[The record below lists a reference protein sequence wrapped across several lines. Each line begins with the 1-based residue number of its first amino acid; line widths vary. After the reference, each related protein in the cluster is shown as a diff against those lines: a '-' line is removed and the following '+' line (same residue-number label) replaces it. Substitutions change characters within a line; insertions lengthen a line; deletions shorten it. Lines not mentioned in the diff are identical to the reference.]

1 MSQDK
6 TFFDNF
12 MLVLGILIF
21 IAIAIYYLSRAIAG
35 DTQDIY
41 VHEDKMYQDQLEMR
55 IKPVGEVN
63 VAGEPRVAKPKP
75 APVQVAQAAA
85 PAKSGE
91 DVYNSACVACH
102 GAGVAGAPKMGDAA
116 DWAPRIAQG
125 MDTLYKNAIDGYQ
138 GEAGLMPP
146 KGGFMNL
153 SDPEV
158 NAAVD
163 YMVDKSK

>member
-1 MSQDK
+1 MSHDK

-12 MLVLGILIF
+12 MAILGVLVF

-35 DTQDIY
+35 DTQDVY
-41 VHEDKMYQDQLEMR
+41 VQEDKMYQDQLEMR

-63 VAGEPRVAKPKP
+63 ISGQPRIEKPKP
-75 APVQVAQAAA
+75 APVQVAQADTG
-85 PAKSGE
+85 KSGE

-102 GAGVAGAPKMGDAA
+102 GAGVAGAPKVGDAA

-125 MDTLYKNAIDGYQ
+125 MDTLYKNSIDGFQ
-138 GEAGLMPP
+138 GDAGLMPP

-153 SDPEV
+153 SDDEV
-158 NAAVD
+158 KAAVD